1 MHVLNSP
8 QLYCSITM
16 IADGVTPPVTEATMR
31 FVLGSVNLLTLC
43 YYDSVVS
50 SELRIM
56 LL

>member
-50 SELRIM
+50 SELRII